1 MIGQTISHYKILE
14 ELGKGGMGVVY
25 KAEDTKLKR
34 TVALKFITPQ
44 TLESI
49 EEKTRFVREAQ
60 ASAALDH
67 PNICTI
73 YEIDE
78 AEGQTFIAMAHIK
91 GQSLKEKVR
100 KAPLKLEEALE
111 IAMQVTDGLQE
122 AHEKGITHRDIKS
135 SNIMITDKG
144 QVKIMDFGLAKL
156 AGGTKLTKTATI
168 MGTADYMSPEQAS
181 GEAVDHRT
189 DIWSLGVVIYEMLT
203 GQLPFKGNYEQVVL
217 HSVLNKNPQPITGL
231 RSGVP
236 LELEAIVNK
245 CLEKDPTERY
255 QTAADVKADLKRL
268 RRDMTSGKTSV
279 PITKTIEIPRR
290 FPKFPSKI
298 IIPFSAVILM
308 LLLLLFLPSARQTV
322 KNWMGLEAIP
332 EEKGL
337 AVLPFTIVGGDS
349 EDQDYC
355 EGLVE
360 TLTSK
365 LTQLERLQ
373 ESLWVIPSSEVRE
386 SGITSPSRARETLG
400 VTLVITESWQRIGD
414 EVHVILNLTDTKT
427 LRQLRSQEITAHEDN
442 LITLYEDVV
451 NKTVEML
458 EIELLPQIRNILAAR
473 GTTESNASLYYQ
485 MGQGYLQRAEKKGN
499 IDTAINLFNK
509 AIEQDSSYALAH
521 AGLGEAFW
529 KKYKLTKNS
538 SWIKKAQSYCIQA
551 IQMDDSLAPAH
562 VTLGITYKDTGKY
575 DDAIKVLKRSL
586 ELDLVNFDAHK
597 ELASVYE
604 KLGKLD
610 EAEAVY
616 KKAIDLK
623 PGYWRGYSYLGVFY
637 YDHGRLPDAEKM
649 FLKILELA
657 PENPEKNVFLNS
669 LGVIYV
675 NMGQYDLAE
684 AMFKEYLST
693 NYDAFACSNLGSVY
707 FYQKRYTD
715 AVAMFKEAIKLEEN
729 DYRHWGNLADAY
741 RYTPENLKN
750 AQDAYQRAIH
760 LANKKLEIDPKDGY
774 THGLVAF
781 YYAHSGEHKKA
792 LDEIDKARN
801 LAPNNVHVLLFSV
814 QVFELIN
821 QRDQAL
827 QALKEYIEHGGPIE
841 NINADPDLSG
851 LRKDPRYRQ
860 VVK

>member
-332 EEKGL
+332 EERGL

-386 SGITSPSRARETLG
+386 SGITSPSKARETLG

-509 AIEQDSSYALAH
+509 AIEQDSSYALAY

-538 SWIKKAQSYCIQA
+538 NWIKKAQSYCIQA

-693 NYDAFACSNLGSVY
+693 NYDAFACSNLGNVY

-715 AVAMFKEAIKLEEN
+715 AVAMFKEAIKLKEN
-729 DYRHWGNLADAY
+729 DYRYWGNLADAY
-741 RYTPENLKN
+741 RYIPENSKN
-750 AQDAYQRAIH
+750 AQDAYQLAIH
-760 LANKKLEIDPKDGY
+760 LANKELEIDPKDGY
-774 THGLVAF
+774 IHGLVAF

>member
-332 EEKGL
+332 EERGL

-509 AIEQDSSYALAH
+509 AIEQDSSYALAY

-538 SWIKKAQSYCIQA
+538 NWIKKAQSYCIQA

-693 NYDAFACSNLGSVY
+693 NYDAFACSNLGNVY

-715 AVAMFKEAIKLEEN
+715 AVAMFKEAIKLKEN
-729 DYRHWGNLADAY
+729 DYRYWGNLADAY
-741 RYTPENLKN
+741 RYIPENSKN
-750 AQDAYQRAIH
+750 AQDAYQLAIH
-760 LANKKLEIDPKDGY
+760 LANKELEIDPKDGY
-774 THGLVAF
+774 IHGLVAF